1 MVAAVSG
8 PTRHERE
15 SSPCCQR
22 PVAGAGGGVITVGC
36 DRRGLA
42 IIVGS
47 ALALTLAVP
56 LVVAF
61 AARF

>member
-1 MVAAVSG
+1 M
-8 PTRHERE
+8 
-15 SSPCCQR
+15 
-22 PVAGAGGGVITVGC
+22 AGAGGGVITVGC
-36 DRRGLA
+36 GRRGLA

-47 ALALTLAVP
+47 ALALTLVVP

>member
-1 MVAAVSG
+1 M
-8 PTRHERE
+8 
-15 SSPCCQR
+15 
-22 PVAGAGGGVITVGC
+22 AGAGGGVVTVESG
-36 DRRGLA
+36 RRGLT

>member
-1 MVAAVSG
+1 MITSLQ
-8 PTRHERE
+8 PTGRGR
-15 SSPCCQR
+15 SQA

-36 DRRGLA
+36 GRRGLT

-56 LVVAF
+56 LIVAF

>member
-1 MVAAVSG
+1 MVVAVSG
-8 PTRHERE
+8 PTRHDRE

-22 PVAGAGGGVITVGC
+22 PVAGAGGGVTTVGC
-36 DRRGLA
+36 GRRGLA

-47 ALALTLAVP
+47 TVAPTLAVP

-61 AARF
+61 AARC

>member
-1 MVAAVSG
+1 MTVVHRSHHG
-8 PTRHERE
+8 RH
-15 SSPCCQR
+15 SCR
-22 PVAGAGGGVITVGC
+22 PVSLV
-36 DRRGLA
+36 